1 MMDDFCFGLKE
12 MLNGTF
18 SPNCDG
24 MRLATICSKL
34 TDMKTLAII
43 LIVAGIA
50 MIIIRGFSVQ
60 TEKKVL
66 DVGPL
71 EVNKTENKWIG
82 WPTYAGGLVAIVG
95 VVLLVSSNRKR

>member
-1 MMDDFCFGLKE
+1 
-12 MLNGTF
+12 
-18 SPNCDG
+18 
-24 MRLATICSKL
+24 
-34 TDMKTLAII
+34 MKALAII
-43 LIVAGIA
+43 LIIAGIA
-50 MIIIRGFSVQ
+50 MVIVRGFSVQ

-82 WPTYAGGLVAIVG
+82 WPTYAGGLVAIIG